1 MNPPIKKLA
10 PALSVAAA
18 IAAAVSAAPFALSS
32 DHIDSPTLA
41 QDHGSD
47 LNDTYAFRDPKNS
60 SDVVLIMTT
69 NPFIISSEAIGQAIF
84 DPNLRYRFE
93 IENTGDA
100 RPDRFISVRYSRGVG
115 RTKSQRATITL
126 PGGRSFTAPT
136 TPSAQGDTP
145 ARNRVTTDRRSGV
158 SFFAGSVDDPFFL
171 DNTAANR
178 FVLSSVANPGSPN
191 RQVFA
196 DRAGA
201 DRVGRDT
208 YAGFNTLATT
218 IRVPASLL
226 RRNSKNNEIGVN
238 SVTQRQRRQ
247 LVGKDG
253 EVRSG
258 GGRWTTVD
266 RDGLPLVNN
275 GLVPPPRKNE
285 YNAASTQDD
294 ARGLFRADIVKS
306 LKALGT
312 DDNHIRQILAAAV
325 NRGDILRLKLNT
337 PTEFPNGR
345 RLQDDVA
352 DATFTLINN
361 GRPLGDFVDANEA
374 PFSNEFPFLADSIQ
388 PNPVG
393 VDSPDDRTRL
403 R

>member
-1 MNPPIKKLA
+1 MNAPIKKLA
-10 PALSVAAA
+10 PALSVVAA
-18 IAAAVSAAPFALSS
+18 IAAFAATPALSS

-47 LNDTYAFRDPKNS
+47 LGDTFAYLDPKDRS
-60 SDVVLIMTT
+60 KVVLTMTT

-93 IENTGDA
+93 IENTGNA
-100 RPDRFISVRYSRGVG
+100 RPDRFIDVRYSRGVG
-115 RTKSQRATITL
+115 RLQAQTATVTL
-126 PGGRSFTAPT
+126 PGGRSFTART
-136 TPSAQGDTP
+136 TPALQGDMP
-145 ARNRVTTDRRSGV
+145 PKPVVTTDRRSGV

-178 FVLSSVANPGSPN
+178 FVLSSIANPGSPN

-196 DRAGA
+196 ERAGP

-218 IRVPASLL
+218 ISVPASLL
-226 RRNSKNNEIGVN
+226 RRSSKTNEIGVN

-247 LVGKDG
+247 LVTRDG

-266 RDGLPLVNN
+266 RDGGPLVNN
-275 GLVPPPRKNE
+275 GLIPPPRKNE

-294 ARGLFRADIVKS
+294 ARGLFRADIIRS
-306 LKALGT
+306 LRALGT
-312 DDNHIRQILAAAV
+312 NDRFIRQILAAAV
-325 NRGDILRLKLNT
+325 DRGDILRLKLNA
-337 PTEFPNGR
+337 PSAFPNGR

-352 DATFTLINN
+352 DGLFTLINN
-361 GRPLGDFVDANEA
+361 GSPLGDFVDANEA
-374 PFSNEFPFLADSIQ
+374 PFSGAFPFFADPIQ
-388 PNPVG
+388 PNPLG
-393 VDSPDDRTRL
+393 VDNPDDRTRL
-403 R
+403 

>member
-18 IAAAVSAAPFALSS
+18 IAAFTAVPFALSS

-47 LNDTYAFRDPKNS
+47 LGDTYAFLDPKDS
-60 SDVVLIMTT
+60 SKVVLTMTT

-93 IENTGDA
+93 IENSGNA
-100 RPDRFISVRYSRGVG
+100 IPDRFIDVRYSRGVG
-115 RTKSQRATITL
+115 RLKAQRATITL

-136 TPSAQGDTP
+136 TPSLQGDMP
-145 ARNRVTTDRRSGV
+145 ARARVTTDRRSGV

-178 FVLSSVANPGSPN
+178 FVLSSIANPGSPN
-191 RQVFA
+191 RRVFA
-196 DRAGA
+196 ERAGP

-226 RRNSKNNEIGVN
+226 RRNSKTNEIGVN

-247 LVGKDG
+247 LVTRDG

-258 GGRWTTVD
+258 GGRWITVD
-266 RDGLPLVNN
+266 RDGGPLVNN
-275 GLVPPPRKNE
+275 GLIPPPRKNE

-294 ARGLFRADIVKS
+294 ARGLFRADIIRS
-306 LKALGT
+306 LKKLGT
-312 DDNHIRQILAAAV
+312 NDKFIRQILAAAV
-325 NRGDILRLKLNT
+325 DRGDILRLKLNA
-337 PTEFPNGR
+337 PSAFPNGR

-352 DATFTLINN
+352 DALFTLINN
-361 GRPLGDFVDANEA
+361 GSPLGDFVDANEA
-374 PFSNEFPFLADSIQ
+374 PFSGVFPFFADPIQ
-388 PNPVG
+388 PNPLG
-393 VDSPDDRTRL
+393 VDNPDDRTRL
-403 R
+403 

>member
-1 MNPPIKKLA
+1 MNPPIKTLA
-10 PALSVAAA
+10 PALSVAAV
-18 IAAAVSAAPFALSS
+18 IAAAIAVVSAAPFAVSS

-47 LNDTYAFRDPKNS
+47 LGDTYAFLDPTDS
-60 SDVVLIMTT
+60 SEVVLTMTT

-100 RPDRFISVRYSRGVG
+100 RPDRFIDVRYSRGVG
-115 RTKSQRATITL
+115 RTQAQRATITL
-126 PGGRSFTAPT
+126 PGGRRFTAPT
-136 TPSAQGDTP
+136 TPAAQGDTP
-145 ARNRVTTDRRSGV
+145 PRARVTTRSGV

-178 FVLSSVANPGSPN
+178 FVLSSIANPGSPN
-191 RQVFA
+191 RDVFA
-196 DRAGA
+196 ERAGP

-218 IRVPASLL
+218 IRVPRALL
-226 RRNSKNNEIGVN
+226 RGSSRTNEIGVN

-247 LVGKDG
+247 LVTRDG

-266 RDGLPLVNN
+266 RDGGPLVNN
-275 GLVPPPRKNE
+275 GLIPPPRKNE
-285 YNAASTQDD
+285 YNAASTLDD
-294 ARGLFRADIVKS
+294 ARGLFRADIIRS
-306 LKALGT
+306 LRALGT
-312 DDNHIRQILAAAV
+312 NDRFIRRILAAAV
-325 NRGDILRLKLNT
+325 NRGDILRLKLNE
-337 PTEFPNGR
+337 PTAFPNGR

-352 DATFTLINN
+352 DGLFTLINN
-361 GRPLGDFVDANEA
+361 GSPLGDFVEANEA
-374 PFSNEFPFLADSIQ
+374 PFSSVFPFFADPIQ
-388 PNPVG
+388 PNPLG
-393 VDSPDDRTRL
+393 VDNPDDRTRL
-403 R
+403 

>member
-18 IAAAVSAAPFALSS
+18 IAAFTAAPFALSS

-47 LNDTYAFRDPKNS
+47 LGDTFAFLNPKDS
-60 SDVVLIMTT
+60 SKVVLTMTT

-100 RPDRFISVRYSRGVG
+100 GPDRFIDVRYSRGVG
-115 RTKSQRATITL
+115 RTQPQRATITL

-136 TPSAQGDTP
+136 TAASQSDTP
-145 ARNRVTTDRRSGV
+145 AKPQVTTDPRSGV

-178 FVLSSVANPGSPN
+178 FVLSSIANPGSPN

-201 DRVGRDT
+201 DGVGRDT

-226 RRNSKNNEIGVN
+226 RRNSKTTEIGVN
-238 SVTQRQRRQ
+238 SVTQRHPRQ

-253 EVRSG
+253 AVRSG
-258 GGRWTTVD
+258 GGRWTTAD
-266 RDGLPLVNN
+266 RDGGPLVNN
-275 GLVPPPRKNE
+275 GLIPPRLKNE
-285 YNAASTQDD
+285 YNAASTRDD
-294 ARGLFRADIVKS
+294 AKGLFRADIIKS

-325 NRGDILRLKLNT
+325 NRGDILRLKLNA
-337 PTEFPNGR
+337 PSAFPNGR
-345 RLQDDVA
+345 RYQDDVA
-352 DATFTLINN
+352 DAVFTLINN
-361 GRPLGDFVDANEA
+361 GSPLGDFVDANEA
-374 PFSNEFPFLADSIQ
+374 PFSSEFPFFADPIP
-388 PNPVG
+388 PNPLG
-393 VDSPDDRTRL
+393 VDNPDDRSRL
-403 R
+403 